1 MALTAAVFAGPLR
14 AQDISDKFPDPA
26 RVITDYPDAAQRYAA
41 FETLDTVL
49 SSVAPKP
56 LSAAAYKKIFAYEA
70 NYNNI
75 EATYLQSGSQSPAYK
90 DWVLSRD
97 SAIGDFALAHEVL
110 AKYQLSN
117 LRSAPH
123 PPPAAPPV
131 PNVTPPAV
139 SPNPGLSYDPQLF
152 TAPRRQFVSEHT
164 AFFLLLP
171 VAFVSWGLMYFLAS
185 FLLGRAGETKLSG
198 NPPSPELSND
208 WPPLPEALRTA
219 QLPGVKYYLRAYT
232 GLVLDKATRVTTT
245 SFTSSTPDQ
254 VSVIGN
260 TVQVTPGQT
269 TTTRTSQQADTLR
282 MRTPELRESTW
293 TLTGR
298 SGDQVFPGQILTAL
312 ARPLKDGFFEFVL
325 AYNHSTGEL
334 IPIQQGLANAHA
346 SRGFL
351 GRLAQPVATLVGT
364 IGFSIVI
371 AYLLT
376 SPPPIISFGFDMSGV
391 ILLLA
396 GGFCSL
402 TTAFFMT
409 AILRTRV
416 CDRRNQRLMTQYGV
430 PFRQY
435 CEQIRPAVQKRLL
448 G

>member
-1 MALTAAVFAGPLR
+1 MLLVAAGGAGPLR
-14 AQDISDKFPDPA
+14 AQDISDKFPDPV
-26 RVITDYPDAAQRYAA
+26 RVTADYPDEAQRYAA

-49 SSVAPKP
+49 TSVAPKP
-56 LSAAAYKKIFAYEA
+56 LSPAAYKKIFAYEA

-75 EATYLQSGSQSPAYK
+75 EATHLQSGSQSPAYK

-97 SAIGDFALAHEVL
+97 SAIGDFALAHAVL
-110 AKYQLSN
+110 AQYQLSG
-117 LRSAPH
+117 LRAAPR
-123 PPPAAPPV
+123 PAPTSPPVASVNPPA
-131 PNVTPPAV
+131 PN
-139 SPNPGLSYDPQLF
+139 PNPGQSYDPQLF

-164 AFFLLLP
+164 AFLLLLP
-171 VAFVSWGLMYFLAS
+171 VAFLSWGLMYFLAS
-185 FLLGRAGETKLSG
+185 FLLGQAGEKRLAAS
-198 NPPSPELSND
+198 PPPPELSSD
-208 WPPLPEALRTA
+208 WPPLPDALRTA
-219 QLPGVKYYLRAYT
+219 KLPGVKYYLKAYT
-232 GLVLDKATRVTTT
+232 GLVLDKSTRVTTT
-245 SFTSSTPDQ
+245 SFTSSTPDH

-269 TTTRTSQQADTLR
+269 TTTRTSHQADTLR
-282 MRTPELRESTW
+282 IRTPELREATW
-293 TLTGR
+293 TFTGR

-312 ARPLKDGFFEFVL
+312 ARPTRDGFFEFVL

-334 IPIQQGLANAHA
+334 IRVEQGLASAHA
-346 SRGFL
+346 SKGFL
-351 GRLAQPVATLVGT
+351 GWLAQPAATLVGT

-371 AYLLT
+371 GYLLT
-376 SPPPIISFGFDMSGV
+376 SPPPIISFAFDMSGV

-402 TTAFFMT
+402 TAAFFMT
-409 AILRTRV
+409 ALLRSRV
-416 CDRRNQRLMTQYGV
+416 CDRRSKKLITQYGE